1 MREMIPNRLG
11 RKSRSTGSGIGNPCG
26 PHTAPD
32 RKDHVWELARAL
44 AIPRTRPITAKAQ
57 RKAAPFIVADMV
69 ESVRRTIGS
78 DPYCLSL
85 DESSS
90 DRLDKGTAVLA
101 INIRSLRMDQPE
113 TIASPMQGT
122 PFNGMDIAREL
133 LRVFTLVPPDQCVA
147 IISDNCVV
155 PKNAIRFVTAHM
167 PARGLR
173 SLSKTQ
179 RTLLRACQSAGI
191 NQLTCGMHTL
201 NLFVEQIFKAFPR
214 ALVCIQRVH
223 AAYNGE
229 HSIKHR
235 KALVRDLS
243 LNPNLLRICK
253 VRWTSRTEVIQYV
266 CTHREALIQHLVE
279 KVRTST
285 ATKAAEVLCDA
296 RYCIELNAARLMT
309 EHLCKLI
316 ARMQGSDALTGDIA
330 ALLDV
335 AVRNDATSHAFHRLI
350 ADSMDRADDI
360 DTQVTEPSARG
371 EKTLLH
377 TTI

>member
-1 MREMIPNRLG
+1 
-11 RKSRSTGSGIGNPCG
+11 
-26 PHTAPD
+26 
-32 RKDHVWELARAL
+32 
-44 AIPRTRPITAKAQ
+44 
-57 RKAAPFIVADMV
+57 
-69 ESVRRTIGS
+69 
-78 DPYCLSL
+78 
-85 DESSS
+85 
-90 DRLDKGTAVLA
+90 
-101 INIRSLRMDQPE
+101 MDQPE
-113 TIASPMQGT
+113 TIALPMQGT

-133 LRVFTLVPPDQCVA
+133 LRVFTLVPPEQCVA

-201 NLFVEQIFKAFPR
+201 NLFVEKIFKAFPR

-360 DTQVTEPSARG
+360 DTQVTEPSALERL
-371 EKTLLH
+371 KVAAFKRRKRITLENAVLSALDNCANRNFGGSVATWQVRFALEPDSFE
-377 TTI
+377 TTLSAAPRLDNSTTRSTRANATTTQAIIRLQMKQA